1 MNQSWWRF
9 PIFLRGRIRT
19 KCSQLPP
26 NSGETKRSVNN
37 TVDFILFYHL
47 NLIKRNANLS
57 DNAQDWAGLFFKKNA
72 NLSWFEWNFFE
83 MLFIS
88 SGFLEKRNF
97 MFQFCC
103 KKKWRGGN
111 SCPYLKRQLPHPP
124 TALVGG
130 GCCFL
135 SGVCFLGQQL
145 QHLLHLLICIGSG
158 YSTTFRGCAQL
169 WIFLKFHQI
178 FSNDGKV
185 FFKILFKFSSFFVR
199 ILISFPCPSFA
210 YHDNL
215 HINFF
220 LKDQMN
226 ERLNGKGQSCSPF
239 WLAFGI
245 SVTTTSGAH
254 STAAALQR
262 PLSGPRTLCL
272 RQHFFFVWKCPL
284 HLHIFFWECG
294 LFSPERC

>member
-1 MNQSWWRF
+1 
-9 PIFLRGRIRT
+9 
-19 KCSQLPP
+19 
-26 NSGETKRSVNN
+26 
-37 TVDFILFYHL
+37 
-47 NLIKRNANLS
+47 
-57 DNAQDWAGLFFKKNA
+57 
-72 NLSWFEWNFFE
+72 
-83 MLFIS
+83 
-88 SGFLEKRNF
+88 

-103 KKKWRGGN
+103 KKKRRGGN
-111 SCPYLKRQLPHPP
+111 SCPYLKRLLPHPP

-178 FSNDGKV
+178 FANDGNV
-185 FFKILFKFSSFFVR
+185 FFLILFKFSSFSVSIF
-199 ILISFPCPSFA
+199 ISFPCPSFA

-220 LKDQMN
+220 LKEQMN
-226 ERLNGKGQSCSPF
+226 ERLNGKKQSCSPF

-245 SVTTTSGAH
+245 SVNGRPPV
-254 STAAALQR
+254 ALTRRR
-262 PLSGPRTLCL
+262 PHCNALCPDL
-272 RQHFFFVWKCPL
+272 ERCVCVSIFFVCENVHFICIFFFENVACSVLSVAKCL
-284 HLHIFFWECG
+284 WYTVLTFAIHKNRKDASMI
-294 LFSPERC
+294 

>member
-1 MNQSWWRF
+1 MQICLATLRIKQAF
-9 PIFLRGRIRT
+9 FL
-19 KCSQLPP
+19 
-26 NSGETKRSVNN
+26 
-37 TVDFILFYHL
+37 
-47 NLIKRNANLS
+47 
-57 DNAQDWAGLFFKKNA
+57 KKNA

-103 KKKWRGGN
+103 KKKRRGGN
-111 SCPYLKRQLPHPP
+111 SCPYLKRLLPHPP

-220 LKDQMN
+220 LKEQMN

-272 RQHFFFVWKCPL
+272 RQHFFCVWKCPL